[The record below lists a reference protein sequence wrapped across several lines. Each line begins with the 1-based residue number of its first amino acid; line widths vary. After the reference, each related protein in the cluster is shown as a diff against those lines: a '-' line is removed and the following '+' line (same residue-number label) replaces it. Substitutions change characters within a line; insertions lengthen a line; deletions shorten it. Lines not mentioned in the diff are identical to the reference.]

1 MSKTIRLHILI
12 LSICIVIISFTI
24 GFSCAETKEEIK
36 FQDFEW
42 GGNYNETAFRIDG
55 LDYPLK
61 FDDGGLTAGQSVDQ
75 IINGTGTLYNAQYR
89 IHGCASSGF
98 SNDANIPV
106 AGYTTRALYLYYAF
120 PVENG
125 IILAN
130 QDDAKFYCGEYCF
143 ATTEPELMI
152 KDLKRKISALYGQYD
167 AEKTKG
173 DLISYY
179 WYGANKTVVALVLD
193 NHYDYLYNAYN
204 VKLIYGWYGG
214 DDLLEEAYMT
224 YFSEAGAVFA
234 TPKPIEASTDKPI
247 RFMDLDWRITKEEF
261 EAALTEKGLKYKESI
276 TSEMKIEIS
285 YRTFLGDYIS
295 NKDGDAHE
303 DIPYYKAS
311 YESTGF
317 STLIKVAGYEVSSIE
332 ATFAPSFSGSS
343 LGRPYIL
350 MNAAYHIN
358 GYQFKKLSITID
370 DAYADLYLKLSKLYG
385 TPICENEDSFTAA
398 DALWLSTDKSAVRL
412 SLTKF
417 GSTSWIEI
425 EYGDTGDE
433 EYLVELFEKLH
444 VNKPILNNSNDYDGL

>member
-1 MSKTIRLHILI
+1 MGKRYRAFGLI
-12 LSICIVIISFTI
+12 LCICIATLSLVVGT
-24 GFSCAETKEEIK
+24 SCAETKEEIK
-36 FQDFEW
+36 FRDFEW
-42 GGNYNETAFRIDG
+42 GGNYNETALKIEG

-75 IINGTGTLYNAQYR
+75 VINETGTLYNAKYH

-98 SNDANIPV
+98 SNDAKINV

-125 IILAN
+125 VILAN

-143 ATTEPELMI
+143 VTTEPDLMI
-152 KDLKRKISALYGQYD
+152 KDLKGKMTDLYGQCD

-173 DLISYY
+173 DLTSYC

-193 NHYDYLYNAYN
+193 NHYDYLYSAYN

-234 TPKPIEASTDKPI
+234 TPKPIEASTDEPI
-247 RFMDLDWRITKEEF
+247 RFMDMDWRITKEEF
-261 EAALTEKGLKYKESI
+261 EATLTEKGLKFKESV
-276 TSEMKIEIS
+276 TSDLKTEI
-285 YRTFLGDYIS
+285 YWRTFLGDGVY
-295 NKDGDAHE
+295 NKDGDNYE
-303 DIPYYKAS
+303 DFPYYKAS
-311 YESTGF
+311 YESASF
-317 STLIKVAGYEVSSIE
+317 ATLTKVAGYEVSSID
-332 ATFAPSFSGSS
+332 ANFAPSLSKSS

-358 GYQFKKLSITID
+358 GYQFKKLSTTID
-370 DAYADLYLKLSKLYG
+370 DAYADLYSKLSKLYG
-385 TPICENEDSFTAA
+385 TPVRENEDSFTAA

-412 SLTKF
+412 SLTKM

-433 EYLVELFEKLH
+433 EYFTELFEKIH
-444 VNKPILNNSNDYDGL
+444 GNKPTLNNSNDYDGL